1 MGLPFMVEWPV
12 TVISFHYQEVEFSV
26 TDVQVHGG
34 YVLHVGKSEGVL
46 KVGDQVKCSIDEVM
60 SFYNVW
66 KCLLPKGAPNSFCI
80 NKLLAANN
88 TCHIETSQL
97 ICHTNQCKSIDWFLY
112 ERKNWS
118 LIG

>member
-1 MGLPFMVEWPV
+1 M
-12 TVISFHYQEVEFSV
+12 

-60 SFYNVW
+60 SFYVW
-66 KCLLPKGAPNSFCI
+66 KFLVPKGAPNSFCI

-88 TCHIETSQL
+88 SCHIETSQL

-112 ERKNWS
+112 DTKNWS